1 MSEPGDL
8 LAPLRAVEPAQ
19 RTTVDVGRAIRTGKR
34 RKRIRV
40 GLAALAAVVLSVVAL
55 SPALLRSPD
64 PVPEPAGTA
73 EFDVLRQVVRVGS
86 AAGYTP
92 RFYETGRYRQTIG
105 LSRADD
111 PTEPGGTVTVYA
123 RGRHPEQTGPDWEP
137 RGQRAPDVHGRRAVW
152 PVHGE
157 LAWEWS
163 PGAWATVRLDAGFL
177 DLRDRAHRVA
187 QSVLPGA
194 DTPVRVPLT
203 VDGSTFGRVGLV
215 GVRVATRPGPEV
227 AALVFAGSDLS
238 GAPQVVASL
247 GADHR
252 VTLSGAGREGLGDV
266 SAVTGSVRVVDDPA
280 NRDNWVAD
288 PVR

>member
-8 LAPLRAVEPAQ
+8 LAPLRAVEPAE
-19 RTTVDVGRAIRTGKR
+19 RTTVDIGRAIRTGKR
-34 RKRIRV
+34 HRRTRV
-40 GLAALAAVVLSVVAL
+40 GLAALAAVALSVVAL

-64 PVPEPAGTA
+64 PAPEPAGTA
-73 EFDVLRQVVRVGS
+73 EFDLLHQVVRVGS
-86 AAGYTP
+86 AGGYVP
-92 RFYETGRYRQTIG
+92 RHYETGRYRQQVA

-111 PTEPGGTVTVYA
+111 PARPGGTVTVYA

-152 PVHGE
+152 PVNGE

-163 PGAWATVRLDAGFL
+163 PGAWATVHLDAGFP

-187 QSVLPGA
+187 QGVLPGA

-215 GVRVATRPGPEV
+215 GVRVAMRPGPEV
-227 AALVFAGSDLS
+227 AALVFAGNDLP
-238 GAPQVVASL
+238 GVPQVVASL

-252 VTLSGAGREGLGDV
+252 ITIGGAGFEVLGDV
-266 SAVTGSVRVVDDPA
+266 SAVTGSVRVVDDPGD
-280 NRDNWVAD
+280 RDNWVTD